1 MALKD
6 LLRPAAPPPTPA
18 AERPPGITCEKYTR
32 GEGKRCIHFA
42 SNGACTLPDEF
53 MCVEWLKANG
63 HGKRTLSVVED
74 KPVDPPKPVA
84 RDLFG
89 NPLPEVAT
97 TPPAP
102 KPATPPTSLAKP
114 DADARP
120 AVGVDQLRGFTTED
134 IESFKALGVEVLLH
148 SETYGDVWL
157 VPAYT
162 GQPRKE
168 LTPEHA
174 ATIARVLSVF
184 PGSHVVSFE
193 KTKST
198 TTNPER
204 RERPVE
210 ERS

>member
-6 LLRPAAPPPTPA
+6 LIRPALPPPTPA

-63 HGKRTLSVVED
+63 HGKRVLPVVDE
-74 KPVDPPKPVA
+74 PAAPKPVA

-89 NPLPEVAT
+89 NALPEVAT
-97 TPPAP
+97 PTPKASTPIALAP
-102 KPATPPTSLAKP
+102 KP
-114 DADARP
+114 DADAQP
-120 AVGVDQLRGFTTED
+120 AVDVDQLRGFTDAD
-134 IESFKALGVEVLLH
+134 IASFKALGVEVLLH
-148 SETYGDVWL
+148 SETYGELWL

-162 GQPRKE
+162 GRDRKE

-174 ATIARVLSVF
+174 ATLARVMSVF
-184 PGSHVVSFE
+184 PGSHIVSFE
-193 KTKST
+193 KTAKAI
-198 TTNPER
+198 NPER
-204 RERPVE
+204 RERPIE

>member
-6 LLRPAAPPPTPA
+6 LIRPAPPPPTPA

-32 GEGKRCIHFA
+32 GEGKRCAHYA
-42 SNGACTLPDEF
+42 SNGACLRDDEF

-63 HGKRTLSVVED
+63 SKPARALPVVTE
-74 KPVDPPKPVA
+74 PPKPIA

-89 NPLPEVAT
+89 NPLPEVAA
-97 TPPAP
+97 PPSTP
-102 KPATPPTSLAKP
+102 KPSTPASIAKP
-114 DADARP
+114 EADAKP
-120 AVGVDQLRGFTTED
+120 TVDVDQLRGFTTED

-184 PGSHVVSFE
+184 PGSHIVSFE
-193 KTKST
+193 KAAKANP
-198 TTNPER
+198 TNPER